1 MPATIG
7 FEPNRPSAKRP
18 VAAGHIPAWKPRARS
33 ETGARV
39 SLSSADQKPQSTS
52 WMRLMLGVSLI
63 CLLFG
68 GLGIL
73 AGAGWAASAIA
84 FGVTTFVGLIA
95 LCSAIESAAIN
106 EHRRHLEQ

>member
-1 MPATIG
+1 MPVTIG
-7 FEPNRPSAKRP
+7 FEPNRSTPKRP
-18 VAAGHIPAWKPRARS
+18 LAAGHIPAWRSRAR
-33 ETGARV
+33 TD
-39 SLSSADQKPQSTS
+39 SATRGNSPSMDERPQSAS
-52 WMRLMLGVSLI
+52 WMRLMLGISLI

-73 AGAGWAASAIA
+73 AGANWAASAIA

-106 EHRRHLEQ
+106 EHRRHLEH